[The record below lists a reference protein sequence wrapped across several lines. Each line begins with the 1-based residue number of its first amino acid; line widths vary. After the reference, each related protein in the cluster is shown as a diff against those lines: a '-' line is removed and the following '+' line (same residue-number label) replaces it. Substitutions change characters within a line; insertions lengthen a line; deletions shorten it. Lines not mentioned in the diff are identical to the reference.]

1 MIFSFLACLLIVR
14 FITCT
19 CSKFQLL
26 SNQANIARNQVS
38 SRDFGITLVRL
49 GGSSTLDFS
58 LSTFLLFTHH
68 TTKLPG
74 SEPLQASPYNTV
86 VNLSRRVSING
97 SEPFTG
103 EPLSRKW
110 TQLLRFSLS
119 IAYFPSSNKIHSLVA
134 SRPRAG
140 ARYLGPAAASHS
152 LSPSETRR
160 QWVCCLPTL
169 QNRPFVLNPNSCGHH
184 PSRDR
189 HVSTYAL

>member
-19 CSKFQLL
+19 CSDCYRTRQI
-26 SNQANIARNQVS
+26 SQEIRCRV
-38 SRDFGITLVRL
+38 GISELHWSVLEAPRPWI
-49 GGSSTLDFS
+49 FF

-74 SEPLQASPYNTV
+74 SKPLQASPYNTV
-86 VNLSRRVSING
+86 VNFSRRASING

-140 ARYLGPAAASHS
+140 ARYLGPTAASHS

-160 QWVCCLPTL
+160 Q
-169 QNRPFVLNPNSCGHH
+169 
-184 PSRDR
+184 
-189 HVSTYAL
+189 